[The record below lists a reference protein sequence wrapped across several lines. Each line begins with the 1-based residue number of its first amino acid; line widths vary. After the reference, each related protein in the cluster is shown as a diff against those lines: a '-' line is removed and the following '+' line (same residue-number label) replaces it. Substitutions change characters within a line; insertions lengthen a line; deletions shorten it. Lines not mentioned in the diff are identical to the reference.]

1 MVYFI
6 KVIKEIRQNVTEY
19 PTTSKTLLDKIAS
32 GDEISW
38 DEFYLKYAPIVKA
51 LAKFKGLNAVD
62 ADDICQQVM
71 MQFFKQSKTFK
82 FDPNIA
88 KFRTYF
94 GLIVNS
100 KICSY
105 FRNSKENPTDDME
118 WIPVDAETETLFM
131 DEWRKT
137 VLKEAEQ
144 ELKQRVAPETFQA
157 YELYAV
163 QNRPVKKVAEY
174 LDCSENQVYQAKKRC
189 FAMMREILLAMNE
202 QDPELQLELS
212 KYDV

>member
-1 MVYFI
+1 MSL
-6 KVIKEIRQNVTEY
+6 KY
-19 PTTSKTLLDKIAS
+19 PTTSKTLLDKISS

-38 DEFYLKYAPIVKA
+38 NDFYDKYSPIVKA
-51 LAKFKGLNAVD
+51 LAKFKGLDVAA

-94 GLIVNS
+94 GRIVNA
-100 KICSY
+100 KITNYYRKRGEVS
-105 FRNSKENPTDDME
+105 SDEPE
-118 WIPVDAETETLFM
+118 EIPVDSEEGNLFM
-131 DEWRKT
+131 DEWRKM
-137 VLKEAEQ
+137 VIKEAEQ

>member
-1 MVYFI
+1 MSL
-6 KVIKEIRQNVTEY
+6 KY

-32 GDEISW
+32 GDEIFW
-38 DEFYLKYAPIVKA
+38 DEFYQKYSPIVKA
-51 LAKFKGLNAVD
+51 IACFKGLNASD

-82 FDPNIA
+82 FDPDVA
-88 KFRTYF
+88 RFRTYF
-94 GLIVNS
+94 GRIVRGRIIDHFLR
-100 KICSY
+100 K
-105 FRNSKENPTDDME
+105 KE
-118 WIPVDAETETLFM
+118 IPVAEFEAEVVDPDTEKLYL
-131 DEWRKT
+131 DEWRKM
-137 VLKEAEQ
+137 VIKEAEQ

-212 KYDV
+212 KYDL

>member
-1 MVYFI
+1 MSL
-6 KVIKEIRQNVTEY
+6 KY

-38 DEFYLKYAPIVKA
+38 DEFYQKYSPIVKA
-51 LAKFKGLNAVD
+51 LAKFKGLNAAD
-62 ADDICQQVM
+62 ADDVCQQVM
-71 MQFFKQSKTFK
+71 MQFFKQSKSFK

-100 KICSY
+100 KICGY
-105 FRNSKENPTDDME
+105 FRDNKETSTDDME
-118 WIPVDAETETLFM
+118 WVPVDAETETLFM
-131 DEWRKT
+131 NEWRKA

-189 FAMMREILLAMNE
+189 FKMMKEILLKMNE
-202 QDPELQLELS
+202 TDPELQLELS
-212 KYDV
+212 KYDL

>member
-1 MVYFI
+1 MSL
-6 KVIKEIRQNVTEY
+6 KY

-51 LAKFKGLNAVD
+51 IACFKGLNEVD

-82 FDPNIA
+82 FDPDVA
-88 KFRTYF
+88 RFRTYF
-94 GLIVNS
+94 GRIVRGR
-100 KICSY
+100 IIDH
-105 FRNSKENPTDDME
+105 FRRKKEV
-118 WIPVDAETETLFM
+118 PVAEFEAEVVDPDTEKLYM
-131 DEWRKT
+131 NEWRKMII
-137 VLKEAEQ
+137 KEAEQ

-174 LDCSENQVYQAKKRC
+174 LDCTENQVYQAKKRC
-189 FAMMREILLAMNE
+189 FALMREILLAMNE

-212 KYDV
+212 KYDL

>member
-1 MVYFI
+1 MSL
-6 KVIKEIRQNVTEY
+6 KY

-51 LAKFKGLNAVD
+51 LAKFKGLDANA
-62 ADDICQQVM
+62 ADDVCQQVM
-71 MQFFKQSKTFK
+71 LQFFKQSKTFK

-94 GLIVNS
+94 GRIVNA
-100 KICSY
+100 KITNYYRKRGEVS
-105 FRNSKENPTDDME
+105 SDEPE
-118 WIPVDAETETLFM
+118 EIPVDSEEGNLFM
-131 DEWRKT
+131 NEWRKT

-174 LDCSENQVYQAKKRC
+174 LDCTENQVYQAKKRC

-212 KYDV
+212 KYEL

>member
-1 MVYFI
+1 MSL
-6 KVIKEIRQNVTEY
+6 KY

-51 LAKFKGLNAVD
+51 LARFKGLDANA
-62 ADDICQQVM
+62 ADDVCQQVM
-71 MQFFKQSKTFK
+71 LQFFKQSKTFR

-88 KFRTYF
+88 RFRTYF
-94 GLIVNS
+94 GRIVNA
-100 KICSY
+100 KITNFY
-105 FRNSKENPTDDME
+105 RDNNE
-118 WIPVDAETETLFM
+118 PVPVAETEETSVDPETDTLFM
-131 DEWRKT
+131 NEWRKT
-137 VLKEAEQ
+137 VIKEAEQ

-212 KYDV
+212 KYEL

>member
-1 MVYFI
+1 MSL
-6 KVIKEIRQNVTEY
+6 KY

-51 LAKFKGLNAVD
+51 LAKFKGLDANA
-62 ADDICQQVM
+62 ADDVCQQVM
-71 MQFFKQSKTFK
+71 LQFFKQSKTFK

-94 GLIVNS
+94 GRIVNA
-100 KICSY
+100 KITNYYRKRGEVS
-105 FRNSKENPTDDME
+105 SDEPE
-118 WIPVDAETETLFM
+118 EIPVDSEEGNLFM
-131 DEWRKT
+131 NEWRKT

-144 ELKQRVAPETFQA
+144 VLKQRVAPETFQA

-174 LDCSENQVYQAKKRC
+174 LDCTENQVYQAKKRC

-212 KYDV
+212 KYDL

>member
-1 MVYFI
+1 MPL
-6 KVIKEIRQNVTEY
+6 KY

-38 DEFYLKYAPIVKA
+38 DEFYQKYSPIVKA
-51 LAKFKGLNAVD
+51 LAQFKGLNAAD

-71 MQFFKQSKTFK
+71 MQFFKQSKSFK

-94 GLIVNS
+94 GRIVNA
-100 KICSY
+100 KIINY
-105 FRNSKENPTDDME
+105 FRRKENKEILVDDVMPD
-118 WIPVDAETETLFM
+118 IPVDPEIEAIYM
-131 DEWRKT
+131 SEWRKT
-137 VLKEAEQ
+137 LLIEAQQKLKE
-144 ELKQRVAPETFQA
+144 RVAPETYQA

-163 QNRPVKKVAEY
+163 QGRPVEKVAAY
-174 LDCSENQVYQAKKRC
+174 LDCSVNQVYQAKKRC

-202 QDPELQLELS
+202 QDSELQLELS
-212 KYDV
+212 KYDL

>member
-1 MVYFI
+1 MSL
-6 KVIKEIRQNVTEY
+6 KY

-51 LAKFKGLNAVD
+51 LAKFKGLDANA
-62 ADDICQQVM
+62 ADDVCQQVM
-71 MQFFKQSKTFK
+71 LQFFKQSKTFK

-94 GLIVNS
+94 GRIVNA
-100 KICSY
+100 KITNYYRKRGEVS
-105 FRNSKENPTDDME
+105 SDEPE
-118 WIPVDAETETLFM
+118 EIPVDSEEGNLFM
-131 DEWRKT
+131 NEWRKA

-212 KYDV
+212 KYDL

>member
-1 MVYFI
+1 MSL
-6 KVIKEIRQNVTEY
+6 KY
-19 PTTSKTLLDKIAS
+19 PTTSKTLLDKISS

-38 DEFYLKYAPIVKA
+38 NDFYDKYSPIVKA
-51 LAKFKGLNAVD
+51 LAKFKGLDAAA

-94 GLIVNS
+94 GRIVNA
-100 KICSY
+100 KITNYYRKRGELS
-105 FRNSKENPTDDME
+105 SDEPE
-118 WIPVDAETETLFM
+118 EIPVDSEEGNLFM
-131 DEWRKT
+131 NEWRKA

-174 LDCSENQVYQAKKRC
+174 LDCTENQVYQAKKRC

-202 QDPELQLELS
+202 QDSELQLELS
-212 KYDV
+212 KYDL

>member
-1 MVYFI
+1 MSL
-6 KVIKEIRQNVTEY
+6 KY
-19 PTTSKTLLDKIAS
+19 PTTSKTLLDKIVS

-38 DEFYLKYAPIVKA
+38 DEFYSKYAAIVKGIA
-51 LAKFKGLNAVD
+51 QYRGLD
-62 ADDICQQVM
+62 ADAAEDVCQQVM
-71 MQFFKQSKTFK
+71 LQFFKQSKTFK

-88 KFRTYF
+88 RFRTYF
-94 GLIVNS
+94 GRIVRGR
-100 KICSY
+100 IIDH
-105 FRNSKENPTDDME
+105 FRRKKEV
-118 WIPVDAETETLFM
+118 PVAEFEAEVVDPDTEKLYM
-131 DEWRKT
+131 NEWRKMII
-137 VLKEAEQ
+137 KEAEQ

-174 LDCSENQVYQAKKRC
+174 LDCTENQVYQAKKRC

-212 KYDV
+212 KYEL

>member
-1 MVYFI
+1 MSL
-6 KVIKEIRQNVTEY
+6 KY

-51 LAKFKGLNAVD
+51 LAKFKGLDANA
-62 ADDICQQVM
+62 ADDVCQQVM
-71 MQFFKQSKTFK
+71 LQFFKQSKTFK

-94 GLIVNS
+94 GRIVNA
-100 KICSY
+100 KITNYYRKRGEVS
-105 FRNSKENPTDDME
+105 SDEPE
-118 WIPVDAETETLFM
+118 EIPVDSEEGNLFM
-131 DEWRKT
+131 NEWRKT
-137 VLKEAEQ
+137 VIKEAEQ
-144 ELKQRVAPETFQA
+144 VLKQRVAPETFQA

-212 KYDV
+212 KYDL